1 MISVNCPQCGALYE
15 LEDDWNGRRVIC
27 EECETHFTID
37 VKSQTAT
44 PSEKGNAV
52 SAPSAAA
59 SGNPDAAPEK
69 PVNEYNQGPSTWI
82 TCPHCWKRFDFKDIY
97 YISRHLDLLGDP
109 VLGADAQKRFLP
121 VKFSAR
127 GMAIDEKGM
136 ECPEMACPHCHLK
149 IPESV
154 VDLPTSIFSIVG
166 APSSGKS
173 YFLTTMLWQVRKCL
187 PHYFEFNIGDV
198 DSSFNAVLN
207 EYESILFMNNHPES
221 LVALPKTELQG
232 SGYTNQIMMNG
243 FPVDLP
249 KPFIFALTPMPGH
262 PRYGKDRKEL
272 ERNIILYDN
281 AGEHFQPGHESVNN
295 LATNHLAFSDGI
307 IFVYDPLRDAH
318 MQMFCSKDDPQFQQE
333 ATNQLALFYEMAA
346 RVRKFSGLQA
356 SDKYHQPLIVA
367 IAKFDVLKDSLGL
380 QPKNDDYLEYKEE
393 TLEYALNLQNITN
406 MSFLLREKL
415 LEIAPEF
422 VSAAEGFSDTVYF
435 VPISS
440 FGCSPK
446 KMENTDPEN
455 ASESQQVLGII
466 PNEMKPFWTE
476 VPFLLHL
483 YLHGLISATAPAPK
497 DSEPL
502 KHFKFTNDTI
512 AFSFPG
518 VRHRFELPRNYWGI
532 SLYCTENSKYYTL
545 PVPEDYSS
553 GKSCQATSLDE
564 QIDNDFWSKQ

>member
-1 MISVNCPQCGALYE
+1 MISVTCPNCGVEYKL
-15 LEDDWNGRRVIC
+15 DGGDWNGKKVKC
-27 EECETHFTID
+27 GQCETSFVIGSD
-37 VKSQTAT
+37 PEDT
-44 PSEKGNAV
+44 PSEKGNTLNGSDDANTV
-52 SAPSAAA
+52 SEHA
-59 SGNPDAAPEK
+59 SK
-69 PVNEYNQGPSTWI
+69 EYNQGPSTWI
-82 TCPHCWKRFDFKDIY
+82 TCPHCWKRFDFKDVY

-109 VLGADAQKRFLP
+109 VLGSDAQKRFLP

-154 VDLPTSIFSIVG
+154 IDLPTSIFSIVG

-221 LVALPKTELQG
+221 LVSLPKTELQG

-249 KPFIFALTPMPGH
+249 KPFIFALTPMQGH
-262 PRYGKDRKEL
+262 PRYEKDRKEL

-318 MQMFCSKDDPQFQQE
+318 MQKFCAKDDPQFQLE
-333 ATNQLALFYEMAA
+333 STNQLALFYEMAA
-346 RVRKFSGLQA
+346 RVRKFSGLQTT
-356 SDKYHQPLIVA
+356 DKYRQPLIVA

-380 QPKNDDYLEYKEE
+380 QPKNEDYLGYDEEKMEYS
-393 TLEYALNLQNITN
+393 LNLQNITN

-415 LEIAPEF
+415 LDIAPEF
-422 VSAAEGFSDTVYF
+422 VGAAEGFSETVYF

-446 KMENTDPEN
+446 KMENSDQPNNTGRKQ
-455 ASESQQVLGII
+455 ALGII

-483 YLHGLISATAPAPK
+483 YLHGLISAIVPVRE

-502 KHFKFTNDTI
+502 ERFKFSNDTI
-512 AFSFPG
+512 MFSFPG
-518 VRHRFELPRNYWGI
+518 VRHRFELPKIYWGM
-532 SLYCTENSKYYTL
+532 SLYCTENNKYYTL
-545 PVPEDYSS
+545 PVPGNYSNA
-553 GKSCQATSLDE
+553 KSCQATSLDE

>member
-1 MISVNCPQCGALYE
+1 MISVVCPQCGVLYE
-15 LEDDWNGRRVIC
+15 LDDEWAGKRVAC
-27 EECETHFTID
+27 GECDTHFT
-37 VKSQTAT
+37 VETT
-44 PSEKGNAV
+44 PSEPINNT
-52 SAPSAAA
+52 S
-59 SGNPDAAPEK
+59 ETQ
-69 PVNEYNQGPSTWI
+69 EYNQGPSTWI
-82 TCPHCWKRFDFKDIY
+82 TCPHCWKRFDFKEVN

-109 VLGADAQKRFLP
+109 ILGADAQKRFLP

-154 VDLPTSIFSIVG
+154 IDLPTSIFSIVG

-173 YFLTTMLWQVRKCL
+173 YFLTTMLWQIRKCL

-198 DSSFNAVLN
+198 DSSFNSVLN
-207 EYESILFMNNHPES
+207 EYESILFMNNHPDK
-221 LVALPKTELQG
+221 LVSLPKTELQG

-249 KPFIFALTPMPGH
+249 KPFIFALTPMHGH
-262 PRYGKDRKEL
+262 PRYEKDRKEL
-272 ERNIILYDN
+272 QRNVILYDN

-318 MQMFCSKDDPQFQQE
+318 MQSFCDKDDPQFQQE
-333 ATNQLALFYEMAA
+333 SANQLALFYEMAA
-346 RVRKFSGLQA
+346 RVRKFSGLQTT
-356 SDKYHQPLIVA
+356 DKYRQPIIIA
-367 IAKFDVLKDSLGL
+367 IAKFDVLKESFKL
-380 QPKNDDYLEYKEE
+380 QPTNEDYLGYDEEKMEYS
-393 TLEYALNLQNITN
+393 LNLHNVTN

-422 VSAAEGFSDTVYF
+422 VAAAEGFSETVYF

-446 KMENTDPEN
+446 KLNEENGEDEKQ
-455 ASESQQVLGII
+455 ALGII

-476 VPFLLHL
+476 VPLLLHL
-483 YLHGLISATAPAPK
+483 YLHGLISATTNMNVP
-497 DSEPL
+497 SENIE
-502 KHFKFTNDTI
+502 HYKFSNNTI
-512 AFSFPG
+512 TFSFPG
-518 VRHRFELPRNYWGI
+518 IRHRYELPRIYWGMTLFC
-532 SLYCTENSKYYTL
+532 SENNKYYTL
-545 PVPEDYSS
+545 PTPNNYSND
-553 GKSCQATSLDE
+553 KTYQATSLDE
-564 QIDNDFWSKQ
+564 QIDADFWAQQ